1 MSMKRVMRLLA
12 VVGVMAAMVVASALP
27 AFADKGQKGH
37 TTGASSGGDCVTTTC
52 QRTSTHSGPYEGG
65 HGGGRGTG
73 IYTINTSQGLETLDI
88 SNQGGGKG
96 IGGGNCT
103 EHYDSA
109 DPNNNTSGG
118 NGSRCN

>member
-27 AFADKGQKGH
+27 AFADKGLKGH
-37 TTGASSGGDCVTTTC
+37 TTSETSGGDCETTTC
-52 QRTSTHSGPYEGG
+52 QLTTTHSGRFEGG
-65 HGGGRGTG
+65 HGGGR
-73 IYTINTSQGLETLDI
+73 YTESRAINRSQELETRDV
-88 SNQGGGKG
+88 STQGGGKG

-103 EHYDSA
+103 EHV
-109 DPNNNTSGG
+109 DPNNTTSGG